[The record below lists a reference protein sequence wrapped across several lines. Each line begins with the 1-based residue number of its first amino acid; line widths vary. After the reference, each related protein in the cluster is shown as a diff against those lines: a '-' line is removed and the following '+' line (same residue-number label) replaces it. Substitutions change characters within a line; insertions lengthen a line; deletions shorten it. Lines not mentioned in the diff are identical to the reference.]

1 MLIILSLM
9 ALIDVSNQ
17 YRTAPCTGTMPILL
31 SRAFTTAPWRGLVI
45 ASNFLAVFLSYSINN
60 LLITLAFLLFGCA
73 FIISMFE
80 TPVTHDQLILIGV
93 ALLLFEGFP
102 RESSNWW
109 KVHWYTTAAT
119 GIACLSWMTLDD
131 ICSWWY
137 ITEYLFFWQLYLL
150 VYWRIEPGLI
160 LTDTFTTRPTRPT
173 RPTHREVDNTV
184 ADDYK
189 LLPNREVD
197 NTVPDDYKLLL

>member
-1 MLIILSLM
+1 MEISVRYIWLGGWGVLIILSLM
-9 ALIDVSNQ
+9 ALIDVSGQ

-31 SRAFTTAPWRGLVI
+31 SRAFTTRPWRGLVVI
-45 ASNFLAVFLSYSINN
+45 SNFLAGFLSISINS

-80 TPVTHDQLILIGV
+80 TPVTHDQLVLVGV

-102 RESSNWW
+102 HRESSNWW
-109 KVHWYTTAAT
+109 KLHWLTTAAT
-119 GIACLSWMTLDD
+119 GITCLSWMTLDDDD

-150 VYWRIEPGLI
+150 VYWRIDPALMF
-160 LTDTFTTRPTRPT
+160 TDTFRTPRQFANGEQP
-173 RPTHREVDNTV
+173 
-184 ADDYK
+184 K
-189 LLPNREVD
+189 
-197 NTVPDDYKLLL
+197 